1 MRSKSSDLPVTVLSD
16 RTSDSGVAPIFGGR
30 SAFASGVLTF
40 HSGDGRPPFD
50 SASHFSGSSPRS
62 RHQSSR
68 SASCGL
74 GLRRGVGFSAWWAFL
89 GVLVSLCFQSRCHDC
104 SGVSFF
110 SEARYTLW
118 LLVRTRASLV
128 GVWRFDGLFSG
139 LVVYG
144 HVVTVPEISLS
155 SAVSLFGVRLQSAFE
170 ATGKLLWRLLPDV
183 FSWVVSWSSM
193 RQCDSV
199 KLAAFRFSE
208 TASNEAVVQLGW
220 SPAHVSSS
228 MALLVEISIS
238 QCWWWFIIS
247 NVWFLLAFFRSLGV
261 IWSRRSYLL

>member
-1 MRSKSSDLPVTVLSD
+1 MMVTRPDSVVA
-16 RTSDSGVAPIFGGR
+16 RVSGV
-30 SAFASGVLTF
+30 TT
-40 HSGDGRPPFD
+40 
-50 SASHFSGSSPRS
+50 SGSSPRS

-89 GVLVSLCFQSRCHDC
+89 GVLVSLCFQSRCHEC

-110 SEARYTLW
+110 SEARYTLR

-170 ATGKLLWRLLPDV
+170 ATGKLL
-183 FSWVVSWSSM
+183 
-193 RQCDSV
+193 
-199 KLAAFRFSE
+199 
-208 TASNEAVVQLGW
+208 
-220 SPAHVSSS
+220 
-228 MALLVEISIS
+228 
-238 QCWWWFIIS
+238 
-247 NVWFLLAFFRSLGV
+247 
-261 IWSRRSYLL
+261 